1 MVEVIQADREA
12 AALLA
17 EWHTG
22 AASQWEIV
30 SGGTMQWFTND
41 FPEACR
47 KGVWD
52 GHEFVQAFARHRIEA
67 AAQAR
72 REAIKEA
79 ARACEDQMQVFL
91 SPEYATGQPLSS
103 FHERFA
109 CGQCAAAIRS
119 LSPESKGD

>member
-1 MVEVIQADREA
+1 MTIKVIQADRDA
-12 AALLA
+12 AANLYLDLEGLPYRPRDLA
-17 EWHTG
+17 VAEDHR
-22 AASQWEIV
+22 
-30 SGGTMQWFTND
+30 SGDLDQH
-41 FPEACR
+41 PSI
-47 KGVWD
+47 
-52 GHEFVQAFARHRIEA
+52 QAFARHRIES